1 MARTPDRDPAS
12 DLPDPGHAP
21 GPDHPASEQA
31 PAGTPTHA
39 PTPAGDLTPGPHP
52 AVHRVPEIASL
63 GLDTL
68 VTEVAERLQSA
79 AAVTDRM
86 QRLLEAVVSVG
97 AGLDLHA
104 TLQRI
109 VTGAAELV
117 DARYAALGVISPTG
131 HGLADFIH
139 VGVDVETAARIGE
152 LPAGRGIL
160 GALIDRPE
168 PLRLTD
174 LAADPRSAGFPRH
187 HPPMTSFLGEPIRV
201 RGEVF
206 GNIYLTE
213 KTGGGAFTP
222 EDEQVLHALAAAAGV
237 AIENSR
243 LYEEGRRRERW
254 IAGAN
259 AVTTALLSTDEA
271 QVALT
276 VAAEQVRELAGAAL
290 GMILLPTGGG
300 QLRVSHA
307 SGEAA
312 EFVTGEL
319 VPQSGF
325 AARLLEGESVYLDD
339 MSGDPTVEIRLART
353 FGPSM
358 AVPMVAAGRV
368 LGALGVWRSKGATPF
383 TEAEK
388 QLAQTFA
395 SQAALAL
402 RLAEAQRDRQRLAV
416 FQDRDRIA
424 RDLHDLV
431 IQRLFATGMMLESA
445 ARRAVVPEVQTGI
458 GKAVD
463 ELDATIQEVRTTIYA
478 LQHDGQGD
486 EPDTLRTR
494 VLREGSQAAAALGFK
509 PSVAFTGPVESLV
522 GEKAGRQLLAALRE
536 MLSNTARHARAS
548 RVRVDVDATVHL
560 DDEGRPVSGDPDSLD
575 RAGRP
580 GVLLSVTDDGVGIP
594 EGGRRSGLR
603 NLARRAEA
611 LGGDAWHEPG
621 PYGKGTSVRWTARL

>member
-1 MARTPDRDPAS
+1 
-12 DLPDPGHAP
+12 
-21 GPDHPASEQA
+21 
-31 PAGTPTHA
+31 
-39 PTPAGDLTPGPHP
+39 
-52 AVHRVPEIASL
+52 
-63 GLDTL
+63 
-68 VTEVAERLQSA
+68 
-79 AAVTDRM
+79 M

-109 VTGAAELV
+109 ASGAAELV
-117 DARYAALGVISPTG
+117 DAKYAALGVISPHGTG
-131 HGLADFIH
+131 LSDFIH
-139 VGVDVETAARIGE
+139 IGIDDATAAAIGE

-160 GALIDRPE
+160 GALIDNPE
-168 PLRLTD
+168 PLRLAD
-174 LAADPRSAGFPRH
+174 LSEDPRSTGFPAH
-187 HPPMTSFLGEPIRV
+187 HPPMRSFLGVPIRV

-206 GNIYLTE
+206 GNLYLTE
-213 KTGGGAFTP
+213 KQGAGGFTP
-222 EDEQVLHALAAAAGV
+222 EDKQVVLALAAAAGV

-254 IAGAN
+254 IAGAA

-276 VAAEQVRELAGAAL
+276 VAAEQVRELADGAV
-290 GMILLPTGGG
+290 GMILLPAGDS
-300 QLRVSHA
+300 QMRVAHA

-312 EFVTGEL
+312 EYLNGEL
-319 VPQSGF
+319 LPEDSF
-325 AARLLEGESVYLDD
+325 TARLLAGEPIYLED
-339 MSGDPTVEIRLART
+339 MSTDPTVVIRIARE

-358 AVPMVAAGRV
+358 AVPMVSAGRV
-368 LGALGVWRSKGATPF
+368 LGGLCVWRPRGTAPF
-383 TEAEK
+383 TAAEK

-402 RLAEAQRDRQRLAV
+402 RLAEYQRDKQRLAV

-445 ARRAVVPEVQTGI
+445 ARRAVVPEVRTGI

-478 LQHDGQGD
+478 LQHGDSDD

-509 PSVAFTGPVESLV
+509 PAITFTGPVESLV
-522 GEKAGRQLLAALRE
+522 GEQTSRQLLAALRE

-548 RVRVDVDATVHL
+548 RVAVDVDATVHL
-560 DDEGRPVSGDPDSLD
+560 GDRGRPLSGDPEAPV

-580 GVLLSVTDDGVGIP
+580 GVLLTVTDDGVGIP
-594 EGGRRSGLR
+594 DGGRRSGLR
-603 NLARRAEA
+603 NLTRRAET
-611 LGGDAWHEPG
+611 LGGDAWHETG
-621 PYGKGTSVRWTARL
+621 PNGKGTRVRWTARL

>member
-1 MARTPDRDPAS
+1 MQSTRPPDPAAG
-12 DLPDPGHAP
+12 PDP
-21 GPDHPASEQA
+21 A
-31 PAGTPTHA
+31 PAADPA
-39 PTPAGDLTPGPHP
+39 P
-52 AVHRVPEIASL
+52 HRVPEISSL

-68 VTEVAERLQSA
+68 VTEVSERLQSA

-109 VTGAAELV
+109 ATGAAELV
-117 DARYAALGVISPTG
+117 DAEYAALGVIAPG
-131 HGLADFIH
+131 GAGLSDFIH
-139 VGVDVETAARIGE
+139 VGVDDRTAERIGE

-174 LAADPRSAGFPRH
+174 LAADPRSSGFPPH
-187 HPPMTSFLGEPIRV
+187 HPPMRTFLGEPIRI
-201 RGEVF
+201 RDEVF
-206 GNIYLTE
+206 GNLYLTE
-213 KTGGGAFTP
+213 KKGGGAFTP
-222 EDEQVLHALAAAAGV
+222 EDEQVVHALAAAAGV

-254 IAGAN
+254 IAGAA

-271 QVALT
+271 QTALT
-276 VAAEQVRELAGAAL
+276 VAAEEVRELADAAL
-290 GMILLPTGGG
+290 GMILLPTGDG
-300 QLRVSHA
+300 QMRVAHA

-319 VPQSGF
+319 LPSSGF
-325 AARLLEGESVYLDD
+325 ATRLLAGESVYLDD
-339 MSGDPTVEIRLART
+339 MSSDPSVTIRLART

-358 AVPMVAAGRV
+358 AVPMVATGRV
-368 LGALGVWRSKGATPF
+368 LGALCVWRARGATPF
-383 TEAEK
+383 SDAEK

-402 RLAEAQRDRQRLAV
+402 RLAEGQRDQQRLAV

-445 ARRAVVPEVQTGI
+445 ARRSEVPEVRTGI
-458 GKAVD
+458 GNAVD

-478 LQHDGQGD
+478 LQHDAHGS

-509 PSVAFTGPVESLV
+509 PSVTFSGPVESLV
-522 GEKAGRQLLAALRE
+522 GEKTGRQLLAALRE

-548 RVRVDVDATVHL
+548 RVGVEVDSTVHL
-560 DDEGRPVSGDPDSLD
+560 DDAGRPVSGDPESLE

-580 GVLLSVTDDGVGIP
+580 GVLLTVTDDGVGIP
-594 EGGRRSGLR
+594 AGGRRSGLR
-603 NLARRAEA
+603 NLTRRAEA

-621 PYGKGTSVRWTARL
+621 PYGRGTMVRWTARL

>member
-1 MARTPDRDPAS
+1 MDPTPDLPPPAAPDPA
-12 DLPDPGHAP
+12 P
-21 GPDHPASEQA
+21 
-31 PAGTPTHA
+31 
-39 PTPAGDLTPGPHP
+39 
-52 AVHRVPEIASL
+52 HRVPEISSL

-104 TLQRI
+104 TLHRI
-109 VTGAAELV
+109 ATGAAELV
-117 DARYAALGVISPTG
+117 DARYAALGVIAPGG

-139 VGVDVETAARIGE
+139 VGVDDETAAAIGE

-174 LAADPRSAGFPRH
+174 LATDPRSSGFPPE
-187 HPPMTSFLGEPIRV
+187 HPAMKTFLGEPIRI
-201 RGEVF
+201 RDEVF
-206 GNIYLTE
+206 GNLYLTE
-213 KTGGGAFTP
+213 KQGGGAFTP
-222 EDEQVLHALAAAAGV
+222 EDEQVVHALAAAAGV

-254 IAGAN
+254 IAGAA
-259 AVTTALLSTDEA
+259 AVTTALLSADEA
-271 QVALT
+271 EVALT
-276 VAAEQVRELAGAAL
+276 VAAEQVRELADAAL
-290 GMILLPTGGG
+290 GMILLPTVDGEGDG
-300 QLRVSHA
+300 QMRVAHA

-312 EFVTGEL
+312 EFVQGEL
-319 VPQSGF
+319 LPKESFG
-325 AARLLEGESVYLDD
+325 ARLLQGDSVYLDD
-339 MSGDPTVEIRLART
+339 MSSDPTVVIRLARS

-368 LGALGVWRSKGATPF
+368 LGGLCVWRPRGAVPF
-383 TEAEK
+383 TDTEK
-388 QLAQTFA
+388 QLAETFA

-402 RLAEAQRDRQRLAV
+402 RLAEGQRDQQRLAV

-445 ARRAVVPEVQTGI
+445 ARRAVVPEVKVGI
-458 GKAVD
+458 GNAVD

-478 LQHDGQGD
+478 LQHDNHGD
-486 EPDTLRTR
+486 APDTLRTR

-509 PSVAFTGPVESLV
+509 PSVTFTGPVESLV
-522 GEKAGRQLLAALRE
+522 GEKTGRQLLAALRE

-548 RVRVDVDATVHL
+548 RVGVEVDATVHL
-560 DDEGRPVSGDPDSLD
+560 DDEGRPVSGDPESLD

-580 GVLLSVTDDGVGIP
+580 GVLLTVTDDGVGIP
-594 EGGRRSGLR
+594 AGGRRSGLR
-603 NLARRAEA
+603 NLTRRAEV

-621 PYGKGTSVRWTARL
+621 PYGKGTRVRWTARL

>member
-1 MARTPDRDPAS
+1 MDPTP
-12 DLPDPGHAP
+12 DLPDPA
-21 GPDHPASEQA
+21 
-31 PAGTPTHA
+31 
-39 PTPAGDLTPGPHP
+39 TPGEPEPDP
-52 AVHRVPEIASL
+52 APHRVPEISSL

-68 VTEVAERLQSA
+68 VTEVSERLQSA

-104 TLQRI
+104 TLHRI
-109 VTGAAELV
+109 ATGAAELV
-117 DARYAALGVISPTG
+117 DARYAALGVIAPG
-131 HGLADFIH
+131 GQGLSDFIH
-139 VGVDVETAARIGE
+139 VGVDDALAAEIGE
-152 LPAGRGIL
+152 LPVGRGIL

-174 LAADPRSAGFPRH
+174 LTADPRSYGFPPH
-187 HPPMTSFLGEPIRV
+187 HPCMRTFLGEPIRI
-201 RGEVF
+201 RDEVF
-206 GNIYLTE
+206 GNLYLTE
-213 KTGGGAFTP
+213 KRGGGAFTP
-222 EDEQVLHALAAAAGV
+222 EDEQVVHALAAAAGV

-254 IAGAN
+254 IAGAS

-276 VAAEQVRELAGAAL
+276 VAAEQVRELADAAL
-290 GMILLPTGGG
+290 GMILLPVADGDAGTVRM
-300 QLRVSHA
+300 RVAHA

-312 EFVTGEL
+312 EFVRGEL
-319 VPQSGF
+319 LPPASF
-325 AARLLEGESVYLDD
+325 ASRLLQGESVHLDD
-339 MSGDPTVEIRLART
+339 MSTDPTVVMRLARS
-353 FGPSM
+353 FGPSL

-368 LGALGVWRSKGATPF
+368 LGGLCVWRPRGAVPF
-383 TEAEK
+383 SGAEK
-388 QLAQTFA
+388 QLAETFA

-402 RLAEAQRDRQRLAV
+402 RLAEGQRDQQRLAV

-431 IQRLFATGMMLESA
+431 IQRLFATGMMLEGA
-445 ARRAVVPEVQTGI
+445 ARRAIVPEVKVRI
-458 GKAVD
+458 GEAVD

-478 LQHDGQGD
+478 LQHDNHGD
-486 EPDTLRTR
+486 APDTLRTR
-494 VLREGSQAAAALGFK
+494 VLRECSQTAAALGFK
-509 PSVAFTGPVESLV
+509 PSVSFVGPVESLV
-522 GEKAGRQLLAALRE
+522 GEKTSRQLLAALRE

-548 RVRVDVDATVHL
+548 RVGVELDATVHL
-560 DDEGRPVSGDPDSLD
+560 DDGGRPVGGDPESLD
-575 RAGRP
+575 RGGRP
-580 GVLLSVTDDGVGIP
+580 GVLLTVTDDGIGIP

-621 PYGKGTSVRWTARL
+621 PHGRGTRVRWTARL

>member
-1 MARTPDRDPAS
+1 MDPTPDLPA
-12 DLPDPGHAP
+12 A
-21 GPDHPASEQA
+21 A
-31 PAGTPTHA
+31 
-39 PTPAGDLTPGPHP
+39 TPGPAP
-52 AVHRVPEIASL
+52 DPTPHRVPEISSL

-104 TLQRI
+104 TLHRI
-109 VTGAAELV
+109 ATGAAELV
-117 DARYAALGVISPTG
+117 DARYAALGVIAPG
-131 HGLADFIH
+131 RHGLADFIH
-139 VGVDVETAARIGE
+139 VGIDDATAAAIGE

-168 PLRLTD
+168 PLRLSD
-174 LAADPRSAGFPRH
+174 LSSDPRSSGFPSH
-187 HPPMTSFLGEPIRV
+187 HPQMRTFLGEPIRI
-201 RGEVF
+201 REEVF
-206 GNIYLTE
+206 GNLYLTE
-213 KTGGGAFTP
+213 KKGGGAFTP
-222 EDEQVLHALAAAAGV
+222 EDEQVVHALAAAAGV

-254 IAGAN
+254 IAGAA

-271 QVALT
+271 EVALT
-276 VAAEQVRELAGAAL
+276 VAAEQVRELADAAL
-290 GMILLPTGGG
+290 GMILLPTSGGEDEG
-300 QLRVSHA
+300 QMRVAHA

-312 EFVTGEL
+312 EFVRGEL
-319 VPQSGF
+319 LPPDSF
-325 AARLLEGESVYLDD
+325 AARLLKGESVYLDD
-339 MSGDPTVEIRLART
+339 MSSDPTVVIRLARS

-368 LGALGVWRSKGATPF
+368 LGGLCVWRSRGATPF
-383 TEAEK
+383 TDTEK
-388 QLAQTFA
+388 QLAETFA

-402 RLAEAQRDRQRLAV
+402 RLAEGQRDQQRLAV

-445 ARRAVVPEVQTGI
+445 ARRAVVPEVKVGI

-478 LQHDGQGD
+478 LQHDNEGD
-486 EPDTLRTR
+486 APDTLRTR

-509 PSVAFTGPVESLV
+509 PSVTFTGPVESLV
-522 GEKAGRQLLAALRE
+522 GEKTGRQLLAALRE

-548 RVRVDVDATVHL
+548 RVGVEVDATVHL
-560 DDEGRPVSGDPDSLD
+560 DDEGRPVSGDPESLD

-580 GVLLSVTDDGVGIP
+580 GCC
-594 EGGRRSGLR
+594 
-603 NLARRAEA
+603 
-611 LGGDAWHEPG
+611 
-621 PYGKGTSVRWTARL
+621 

>member
-1 MARTPDRDPAS
+1 MDPTPDLPPAATPDPA
-12 DLPDPGHAP
+12 P
-21 GPDHPASEQA
+21 
-31 PAGTPTHA
+31 
-39 PTPAGDLTPGPHP
+39 
-52 AVHRVPEIASL
+52 HRVPEISSL

-97 AGLDLHA
+97 SGLDLHA
-104 TLQRI
+104 TLHRI
-109 VTGAAELV
+109 ATGAAELV
-117 DARYAALGVISPTG
+117 DARYAALGVIAPGG

-139 VGVDVETAARIGE
+139 VGVDDETAAEIGE

-174 LAADPRSAGFPRH
+174 LAADPRSSGFPAH
-187 HPPMTSFLGEPIRV
+187 HPAMKTFLGEPIRI
-201 RGEVF
+201 RDEVF
-206 GNIYLTE
+206 GNLYLTE
-213 KTGGGAFTP
+213 KQGGGAFTP
-222 EDEQVLHALAAAAGV
+222 EDEQVVHALAAAAGV

-254 IAGAN
+254 IAGAA
-259 AVTTALLSTDEA
+259 AVTTALLSNHEA
-271 QVALT
+271 EVALT
-276 VAAEQVRELAGAAL
+276 VAAEQVRELADAAL
-290 GMILLPTGGG
+290 GMILLPTVDGEGDG
-300 QLRVSHA
+300 QMRVAHA

-312 EFVTGEL
+312 EFVQGEL
-319 VPQSGF
+319 LPKESF
-325 AARLLEGESVYLDD
+325 AARLLRGDSVYLDD
-339 MSGDPTVEIRLART
+339 MSSDPTVVIRLARS

-368 LGALGVWRSKGATPF
+368 LGGLCVWRPRGAAPF
-383 TEAEK
+383 TDTEK
-388 QLAQTFA
+388 QLAGTFA

-402 RLAEAQRDRQRLAV
+402 RLAEGQRDQQRLAV

-445 ARRAVVPEVQTGI
+445 ARRAVVPEVKVGI

-478 LQHDGQGD
+478 LQHDNHGD
-486 EPDTLRTR
+486 APDTLRTR

-509 PSVAFTGPVESLV
+509 PSVTFMGPVESLV
-522 GEKAGRQLLAALRE
+522 GDKTGRQLLAALRE

-548 RVRVDVDATVHL
+548 RVGVEIDATVHL
-560 DDEGRPVSGDPDSLD
+560 DDDGRPVSGDPESLD

-580 GVLLSVTDDGVGIP
+580 GVLLTVTDDGVGIP
-594 EGGRRSGLR
+594 AGGRRSGLR
-603 NLARRAEA
+603 NLTRRAEA

-621 PYGKGTSVRWTARL
+621 PYGKGAMVRWTARL

>member
-1 MARTPDRDPAS
+1 MDPTPD
-12 DLPDPGHAP
+12 LPETAP
-21 GPDHPASEQA
+21 E
-31 PAGTPTHA
+31 
-39 PTPAGDLTPGPHP
+39 PTP
-52 AVHRVPEIASL
+52 HRVPEIASL

-86 QRLLEAVVSVG
+86 QRLLEAVVSIG

-109 VTGAAELV
+109 ATGAAELV
-117 DARYAALGVISPTG
+117 DARYAALGVIAPGG

-139 VGVDVETAARIGE
+139 VGIDDGTAAEIGE

-168 PLRLTD
+168 PLRLAD
-174 LAADPRSAGFPRH
+174 LGADPRSSGFPPH
-187 HPPMTSFLGEPIRV
+187 HPQMKTFLGVPIRV
-201 RGEVF
+201 REEVF
-206 GNIYLTE
+206 GNLYLTE
-213 KTGGGAFTP
+213 KKGGGAFTP
-222 EDEQVLHALAAAAGV
+222 EDEQVVHALAAAAGV

-254 IAGAN
+254 IAGAA
-259 AVTTALLSTDEA
+259 AVTTALLSTEQA
-271 QVALT
+271 EGALT

-290 GMILLPTGGG
+290 GMILLPTGPAGPPGAAGSAGSSGSSAEGDG
-300 QLRVSHA
+300 QMRVAHA

-312 EFVTGEL
+312 EFVRGEL
-319 VPQSGF
+319 LPKDSF
-325 AARLLEGESVYLDD
+325 AAQLLEGDSVHLDD
-339 MSGDPTVEIRLART
+339 MSSDPTVVMRLARS
-353 FGPSM
+353 FGPSL

-368 LGALGVWRSKGATPF
+368 LGGLCVWRSRGALPF
-383 TEAEK
+383 TDSEK
-388 QLAQTFA
+388 QLAETFA

-402 RLAEAQRDRQRLAV
+402 RLAEGQRDQQRLAV

-445 ARRAVVPEVQTGI
+445 ARRSVVPEVKVGI

-478 LQHDGQGD
+478 LQHDNHGD
-486 EPDTLRTR
+486 APDTLRTR
-494 VLREGSQAAAALGFK
+494 VLREASQAAAALGFK
-509 PSVAFTGPVESLV
+509 PSVSFVGPVESLV
-522 GEKAGRQLLAALRE
+522 GENTGRQLLAALRE

-548 RVRVDVDATVHL
+548 RVGVEIDATVHL
-560 DDEGRPVSGDPDSLD
+560 DDAGRPVGGDPESLD
-575 RAGRP
+575 RGGRP
-580 GVLLSVTDDGVGIP
+580 GVLLTVTDDGVGIP
-594 EGGRRSGLR
+594 QGGRRSGLL
-603 NLARRAEA
+603 NLTRRAEA
-611 LGGDAWHEPG
+611 LGGAAWHERG
-621 PYGKGTSVRWTARL
+621 PYRKGAVVRWTARL

>member
-1 MARTPDRDPAS
+1 MESPAGRDRDRDRS
-12 DLPDPGHAP
+12 RGRI
-21 GPDHPASEQA
+21 SE
-31 PAGTPTHA
+31 
-39 PTPAGDLTPGPHP
+39 
-52 AVHRVPEIASL
+52 ISSL

-68 VTEVAERLQSA
+68 VSEVSERLQSA

-97 AGLDLHA
+97 AGLDLHV

-109 VTGAAELV
+109 AAGAAELV
-117 DARYAALGVISPTG
+117 DAEYAALGVVSPQG
-131 HGLADFIH
+131 GLSDFIH
-139 VGVDVETAARIGE
+139 VGIDDATAARIGE

-168 PLRLTD
+168 SLRLAD
-174 LAADPRSAGFPRH
+174 LRKDPRSSGFPPH
-187 HPPMTSFLGEPIRV
+187 HPQMTSFLGVPIRV

-206 GNIYLTE
+206 GNLYLTE
-213 KTGGGAFTP
+213 KQGGGGFTP
-222 EDEQVLHALAAAAGV
+222 EDEQVVQALATAAGV
-237 AIENSR
+237 AIENAR
-243 LYEEGRRRERW
+243 LYEAGRRRERW
-254 IAGAN
+254 IAGAA

-271 QVALT
+271 EVALT
-276 VAAEQVRELAGAAL
+276 VAAEQVRDLADGAL
-290 GMILLPTGGG
+290 GMILLPTSDGR
-300 QLRVSHA
+300 LRVAHA

-312 EFVTGEL
+312 EFVRGEL
-319 VPQSGF
+319 MPQGGF
-325 AARLLEGESVYLDD
+325 AGRLLAGESVYFED
-339 MSGDPTVEIRLART
+339 MSTDPDVVIRLARR
-353 FGPSM
+353 FGPAL
-358 AVPMVAAGRV
+358 AVPMVSAGRV
-368 LGALGVWRSKGATPF
+368 LGGLVVWRTRGAAPF
-383 TEAEK
+383 TDGEK

-402 RLAEAQRDRQRLAV
+402 RLAEGQRDQQRLAV

-431 IQRLFATGMMLESA
+431 IQRLFATGMMLEGA
-445 ARRAVVPEVQTGI
+445 ARRAVVPEVREGI

-478 LQHDGQGD
+478 LQHDTGN

-494 VLREGSQAAAALGFK
+494 VLREASQAAAALGFK
-509 PSVAFTGPVESLV
+509 PSVGFTGPVESLV
-522 GEKAGRQLLAALRE
+522 GAGTGRQLLAALRE

-548 RVRVDVDATVHL
+548 RVAVEVDATVHL
-560 DDEGRPVSGDPDSLD
+560 NAEGRPLTGDPEVLES
-575 RAGRP
+575 GRP
-580 GVLLSVTDDGVGIP
+580 GVLLTVTDDGVGIP

-621 PYGKGTSVRWTARL
+621 PRGRGTRVRWSARL

>member
-1 MARTPDRDPAS
+1 MDPTPDPPPAAGPGPA
-12 DLPDPGHAP
+12 PDP
-21 GPDHPASEQA
+21 
-31 PAGTPTHA
+31 TP
-39 PTPAGDLTPGPHP
+39 
-52 AVHRVPEIASL
+52 HRVPEISSL

-104 TLQRI
+104 TLHRI
-109 VTGAAELV
+109 ATGAAELV
-117 DARYAALGVISPTG
+117 DARYAALGVIAPGG

-139 VGVDVETAARIGE
+139 VGIDDGTAAEIGD
-152 LPAGRGIL
+152 LPTGRGVL

-168 PLRLTD
+168 PLRLAD
-174 LAADPRSAGFPRH
+174 LGTDPRSTGFPPH
-187 HPPMTSFLGEPIRV
+187 HPQMRTFLGEPIRI
-201 RGEVF
+201 RDEVF
-206 GNIYLTE
+206 GNLYLTE
-213 KTGGGAFTP
+213 KKGGGAFTP
-222 EDEQVLHALAAAAGV
+222 EDEQVVHALAAAAGV

-254 IAGAN
+254 IAGAA
-259 AVTTALLSTDEA
+259 AVTTSLLSTDEA
-271 QVALT
+271 EVALT
-276 VAAEQVRELAGAAL
+276 VAAEQVRELADAAL
-290 GMILLPTGGG
+290 GMILLPTAGADGDG
-300 QLRVSHA
+300 QLRVAHA

-312 EFVTGEL
+312 EFVRGEL
-319 VPQSGF
+319 LPPDSF
-325 AARLLEGESVYLDD
+325 ATRLLKGESVYLDD
-339 MSGDPTVEIRLART
+339 MSSDPTVVIRLARS

-358 AVPMVAAGRV
+358 AVPMIAAGRV
-368 LGALGVWRSKGATPF
+368 LGGLCVWRSRGAVPF
-383 TEAEK
+383 TDAEK
-388 QLAQTFA
+388 QLAETFA

-402 RLAEAQRDRQRLAV
+402 RLAEGQRDQQRLAV

-445 ARRAVVPEVQTGI
+445 ARRSVVPEVKVGI

-478 LQHDGQGD
+478 LQHDNHGD
-486 EPDTLRTR
+486 APDTLRTR

-509 PSVAFTGPVESLV
+509 PSMTFTGPVESLV
-522 GEKAGRQLLAALRE
+522 GEKTGRQLLAALRE

-548 RVRVDVDATVHL
+548 RVGVEVDATVHL
-560 DDEGRPVSGDPDSLD
+560 DDAGRPVSGDPESLD

-580 GVLLSVTDDGVGIP
+580 GVLLTVTDDGVGIP
-594 EGGRRSGLR
+594 PGGRRSGLS

-621 PYGKGTSVRWTARL
+621 PYGKGTMVRWTARL